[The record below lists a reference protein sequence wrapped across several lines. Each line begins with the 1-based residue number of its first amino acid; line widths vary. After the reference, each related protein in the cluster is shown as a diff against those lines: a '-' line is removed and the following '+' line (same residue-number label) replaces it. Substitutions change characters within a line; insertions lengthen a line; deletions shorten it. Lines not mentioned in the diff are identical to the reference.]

1 MKGESPTLM
10 TRDADSINL
19 HIFKEQVLEAISTIR
34 KGHKRPEKDTI
45 YDHINIKPQTKIMP
59 FLDHIHEKDKIYR
72 IKWHSKRNRRI
83 YNLIIVTTRKKQKK
97 QRIIV

>member
-1 MKGESPTLM
+1 MQGENPTLM

-45 YDHINIKPQTKIMP
+45 YDHIKNNQTTNQ
-59 FLDHIHEKDKIYR
+59 DHAFFRPY
-72 IKWHSKRNRRI
+72 
-83 YNLIIVTTRKKQKK
+83 TR
-97 QRIIV
+97 